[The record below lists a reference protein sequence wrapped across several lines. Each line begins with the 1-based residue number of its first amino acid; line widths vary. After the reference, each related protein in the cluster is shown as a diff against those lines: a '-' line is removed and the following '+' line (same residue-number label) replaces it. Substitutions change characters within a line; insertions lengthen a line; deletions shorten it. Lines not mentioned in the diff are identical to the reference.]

1 MYQRDLFT
9 YEQERDV
16 CGTIPRFFVAR
27 WCKQKHYYYVLKSL
41 VRFDITKVITV
52 PSGRIMN
59 VLTMESWSVIDRCHW
74 NKKVSLLVVLEEKF
88 GESLIVKFYSGP
100 KCWTNHTIGSAIL
113 KVPWEHS
120 YVPRILWFSGHMLLG
135 SHVSKFNILFTY
147 INPVVVFGSHLTC
160 FMLNISEIN

>member
-1 MYQRDLFT
+1 MSQSWCLNVKIGKWIVS
-9 YEQERDV
+9 QE
-16 CGTIPRFFVAR
+16 PFFVSCIKGIYSLMSKKEMCVALFLVFLWHDGASR
-27 WCKQKHYYYVLKSL
+27 NINYVLKSL
-41 VRFDITKVITV
+41 VRFDISKVITV

-59 VLTMESWSVIDRCHW
+59 VFTMESCSVIDRRHW

-100 KCWTNHTIGSAIL
+100 KCWTNHTIGSVIL

-135 SHVSKFNILFTY
+135 SHVS
-147 INPVVVFGSHLTC
+147 
-160 FMLNISEIN
+160 